1 MAAFLLVYSG
11 GDPGATEAERE
22 KSAQAWDD
30 WLGKLGSALIDAGN
44 PTLPVSKHI
53 SSDRTVED
61 GPIGV
66 AATGY
71 SIVQANSLDTATKLA
86 RDCPVLDGGGAVT
99 IYETFEIQSMFEFG
113 HTLSLVPHRSATS

>member
-1 MAAFLLVYSG
+1 MAAFLLIYSG

-22 KSAQAWDD
+22 KSAQAWDN
-30 WLGKLGSALIDAGN
+30 WLGQLGPALIDAGN
-44 PTLPVSKHI
+44 PTLPVSRHI
-53 SSDRTVED
+53 SSDRTIEE

-71 SIVQANSLDTATKLA
+71 SILRANSLDTATKLA
-86 RDCPVLDGGGAVT
+86 SECPVLDGGGTVT

-113 HTLSLVPHRSATS
+113 NAL